1 MSQDDNQSRRIR
13 LVGALAGMGSGLTKV
28 AVGHGFDTVKTR
40 MQCSPPGT
48 YRGALDVV
56 AKVIK
61 NEGILALYK
70 GASPP
75 AVGWAAIDSV
85 LLGSLH
91 NYRLFL
97 LRHGMTENTGP
108 AGSPR
113 LTVFAHGI
121 AGLFA
126 GWTSALIATPV
137 ELLKV
142 KLQLQSQK
150 AVSARQFKGPIDCA
164 KQIVR
169 VQGIWGL
176 WSGFT
181 GSLAFRSNF
190 FWMFLS
196 FEVLMRSFSQLAGT
210 PFEISTGAA
219 TFLSGGLGS
228 FAYWGMA
235 IPFDNI
241 KNRMMA
247 HPYPLPYPTS
257 STPVLTRPSFLL
269 IARRIYVQD
278 GLRGFFRGLG
288 PCFLRAFPVNA
299 SAVFVYEGTMRVL
312 GAEKVFT
319 VTLSRIMLW
328 SYNPDRHALRET
340 HSKVRAT

>member
-1 MSQDDNQSRRIR
+1 MSQDEYNRRIR

-28 AVGHGFDTVKTR
+28 AVGHGFDTIKTR
-40 MQCSPPGT
+40 MQCSSPGT
-48 YRGALDVV
+48 YRGALDVL
-56 AKVIK
+56 AKVVK

-85 LLGSLH
+85 LMGSLH

-97 LRHGMTENTGP
+97 LRHGMTEDTP

-113 LTVFAHGI
+113 LTLFAHGI
-121 AGLFA
+121 AGLLA

-142 KLQLQSQK
+142 KLQLQSQR
-150 AVSARQFKGPIDCA
+150 AVSSREFKGPIDCA
-164 KQIVR
+164 KQIIR
-169 VQGIWGL
+169 VQGLGGL

-181 GSLAFRSNF
+181 GSLALRSNF

-196 FEVLMRSFSQLAGT
+196 FEVLMRNFSLLAGT
-210 PFEISTGAA
+210 PYEISTGTAN
-219 TFLSGGLGS
+219 FLSGGLGS
-228 FAYWGMA
+228 FVFWGMG

-241 KNRMMA
+241 KNQMMA

-257 STPVLTRPSFLL
+257 SMSVMTRPSFLL
-269 IARRIYVQD
+269 IARRIYTRD
-278 GLRGFFRGLG
+278 GLGGFFRGLG
-288 PCFLRAFPVNA
+288 PCFLRTFPVNA
-299 SAVFVYEGTMRVL
+299 SAIFVYEGTMRVL
-312 GAEKVFT
+312 GAEKT
-319 VTLSRIMLW
+319 R
-328 SYNPDRHALRET
+328 
-340 HSKVRAT
+340 

>member
-1 MSQDDNQSRRIR
+1 MNQNESKSHQLRFAG
-13 LVGALAGMGSGLTKV
+13 VAAGMGSGLTKV

-40 MQCSPPGT
+40 MQCSPAGT
-48 YRGALDVV
+48 YRGALDVLT
-56 AKVIK
+56 KVVRH
-61 NEGILALYK
+61 EGVLALYK
-70 GASPP
+70 GATPP

-97 LRHGMTENTGP
+97 LQNGMTEISPSGL
-108 AGSPR
+108 PR
-113 LTVFAHGI
+113 LTLLSQGV

-126 GWTSALIATPV
+126 GWTSALVATPV

-150 AVSARQFKGPIDCA
+150 AVADRRFKGPIDCA

-169 VQGIWGL
+169 VQGITGL

-196 FEVLMRSFSQLAGT
+196 FEVSVDAGFFAT
-210 PFEISTGAA
+210 GGDTISTGAA
-219 TFLSGGLGS
+219 NFLSGGLGS
-228 FAYWGMA
+228 FAFWAMA
-235 IPFDNI
+235 IPFDNV

-247 HPYPLPYPTS
+247 YPYPDPYPRP
-257 STPVLTRPSFLL
+257 STALQVVLKRPSFLQTARTIL
-269 IARRIYVQD
+269 IQD
-278 GLRGFFRGLG
+278 GMAGFFRGLT

-299 SAVFVYEGTMRVL
+299 SALFVYEGTMRIL
-312 GAEKVFT
+312 GAEQ
-319 VTLSRIMLW
+319 
-328 SYNPDRHALRET
+328 
-340 HSKVRAT
+340 